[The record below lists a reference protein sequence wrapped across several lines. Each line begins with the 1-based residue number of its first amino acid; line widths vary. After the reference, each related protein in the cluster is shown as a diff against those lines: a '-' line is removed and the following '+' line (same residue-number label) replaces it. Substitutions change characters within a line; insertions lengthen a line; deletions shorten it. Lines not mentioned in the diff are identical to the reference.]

1 MATTYLQRAAD
12 GERLDWDRYFA
23 AIAQAVATRS
33 TCSSRQV
40 GALLVRPDDRQI
52 LSTGYNGTVPGALHC
67 SEGGCPRSGGAE
79 PPESGVLNDAD
90 PATACHAVHAE
101 INALARLEG
110 LARGTTMYTTTSCCF
125 TCAKALT
132 AAGVAEIVA
141 VDPYPAFEAV
151 RAWLLRNGVRVRLL
165 RD

>member
-1 MATTYLQRAAD
+1 MPTYLERAAA

-23 AIAQAVATRS
+23 AIAQVVATRS

-40 GALLVRPDDRQI
+40 GAVLVRPDDRQL
-52 LSTGYNGTVPGALHC
+52 LSTGYNGTVPGAMHC
-67 SEGGCPRSGGAE
+67 DEGGCPRSAGEE
-79 PPESGVLNDAD
+79 PVAGVLNDAD
-90 PATACHAVHAE
+90 PATACHGVHAE

-110 LARGTTMYTTTSCCF
+110 LARGTSLYTTTSCCF
-125 TCAKALT
+125 SCAKALT

-141 VDPYPAFEAV
+141 VDPYPAFEDV
-151 RAWLLRNGVRVRLL
+151 RDWLRNNGVLVRLL

>member
-1 MATTYLQRAAD
+1 MPTYLERAAA

-23 AIAQAVATRS
+23 AIAQVVATRS
-33 TCSSRQV
+33 TCTARQV
-40 GALLVRPDDRQI
+40 GAVLVRPEDRQI

-67 SEGGCPRSGGAE
+67 NEGGCPRSADGE
-79 PPESGVLNDAD
+79 PVSGLLNDAD

-110 LARGTTMYTTTSCCF
+110 LARGMSLYTTTSCCF
-125 TCAKALT
+125 SCAKALT

-141 VDPYPAFEAV
+141 ADCYPAFEAI
-151 RAWLLRNGVRVRLL
+151 RDWLRDNGVLVRLL

>member
-1 MATTYLQRAAD
+1 MPTYLERAAG

-33 TCSSRQV
+33 TCSTRQV

-52 LSTGYNGTVPGALHC
+52 LSTGYNGTVPGAAHC
-67 SEGGCPRSGGAE
+67 SDGGCPRSL
-79 PPESGVLNDAD
+79 ESAVPGVLNDAD
-90 PATACHAVHAE
+90 PLTACHAVHAE
-101 INALARLEG
+101 INALLRLEG
-110 LARGTTMYTTTSCCF
+110 LARGATLYTTTSCCF
-125 TCAKALT
+125 SCAKALA

-151 RAWLLRNGVRVRLL
+151 RDWLLHNGVRVRLL